1 VPAKLY
7 WFARSHPA
15 LAARK
20 MLELKGVAFASVRIL
35 PGTQRAYLRLVG
47 FRGGTVPALVLDGR
61 RIQGSR
67 PIARALDQRA
77 PVPPLFPSDPAGRA
91 RVEEAERWGDQEFQN
106 VPRILFRWG
115 LVHDMNLRRWFAE
128 DAGFPL
134 PALAAR
140 LSGPTARYYARIS
153 GADERTAR
161 RAVEGLDA
169 MLDHVDALL
178 ADSTLSTEA
187 PNAATFQVLCTVR
200 AMHAFSDLH
209 EMVDA
214 HPAAAAA
221 REVFPESP
229 GPVPRFLPHA
239 WLAASSPPAPSASSP
254 ASAQA
259 PRPAPSPPPV
269 GAQPDESQ
277 EREGGQHE

>member
-1 VPAKLY
+1 MPAKLY
-7 WFARSHPA
+7 WFSMSHPA

-20 MLELKGVAFASVRIL
+20 MLELKGVAFASVRVL

-67 PIARALDQRA
+67 PIARALDQWA
-77 PVPPLFPSDPAGRA
+77 PEPALFPPDPAGRA
-91 RVEEAERWGDQEFQN
+91 RVEEAERWGDQELQN

-115 LVHDMNLRRWFAE
+115 LVHDMGLRRWFAE
-128 DAGFPL
+128 DGGLPL

-153 GADERTAR
+153 GADEGTAR
-161 RAVEGLDA
+161 RAVEGLGA

-178 ADSTLSTEA
+178 ADGTLSTEA

-200 AMHAFSDLH
+200 VMHAFSDLH
-209 EMVDA
+209 EIVDA

-221 REVFPESP
+221 REVFPEYP

-239 WLAASSPPAPSASSP
+239 WLAASSPAAL
-254 ASAQA
+254 
-259 PRPAPSPPPV
+259 PAPSPPPV
-269 GAQPDESQ
+269 GGQPDEAQ
-277 EREGGQHE
+277 DREGGQHE